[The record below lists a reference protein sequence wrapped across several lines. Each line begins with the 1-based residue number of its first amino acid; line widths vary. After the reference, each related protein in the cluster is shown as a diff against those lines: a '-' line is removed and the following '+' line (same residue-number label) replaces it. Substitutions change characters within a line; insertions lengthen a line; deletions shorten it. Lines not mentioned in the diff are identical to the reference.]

1 MKIIG
6 IETATDICG
15 VSIIRDGKIIDT
27 EELILFRDHA
37 EKLPILVNKI
47 LKNNNLKMNDFNS
60 VAVSN
65 GPGSFT
71 GLRIGLSFAKALA
84 FSNNLPIVPIPTL
97 YSIASNLDFTNSKI
111 KILLHSHATNVYF
124 QNFEIKNSQINELS
138 KPTLSS
144 WDKLIINNTDFKIF
158 HYGCEKLVQSD
169 HIKPIKPSSKSIVIT
184 ANQEYNKFCMHDFG
198 DLQPN
203 YVSAFKIG

>member
-15 VSIIRDGKIIDT
+15 VCIIRDGKIIDT

-97 YSIASNLDFTNSKI
+97 YSIANNLDFTNSKI

-124 QNFEIKNSQINELS
+124 QNFEIKNSEIKELS

-144 WDKLIINNTDFKIF
+144 WDKLIFNNTDFKIF
-158 HYGCEKLVQSD
+158 HYGCEKLIQSEL
-169 HIKPIKPSSKSIVIT
+169 IKPIKPSSKSIVKT

>member
-15 VSIIRDGKIIDT
+15 VCIISDGKIIDT
-27 EELILFRDHA
+27 EEVVLFRDHA
-37 EKLPILVNKI
+37 EKLPVLINKI
-47 LKNNNLKMNDFNS
+47 LKNNNLTMNDFNS

-84 FSNNLPIVPIPTL
+84 FSNQLPIVPIPTL
-97 YSIASNLDFTNSKI
+97 YSIANNLSLTNSKI
-111 KILLHSHATNVYF
+111 KILLYSHSTNVYF
-124 QNFEIKNSQINELS
+124 QDFEINNSKIIELS
-138 KPTLSS
+138 KATLSS
-144 WDKLIINNTDFKIF
+144 WDELIFNKDFNIF
-158 HYGCEKLVQSD
+158 HYGCEKLIKSD
-169 HIKPIKPSSKSIVIT
+169 LIKPIKPSAMSIAKT
-184 ANQEYNKFCMHDFG
+184 ANQEYNKFCIHDFG
-198 DLQPN
+198 NLQPN

>member
-15 VSIIRDGKIIDT
+15 VCIIHDGKIIDT

-37 EKLPILVNKI
+37 EKLPILANKI

-97 YSIASNLDFTNSKI
+97 YSIANNLDFTNSKI

-124 QNFEIKNSQINELS
+124 QNFEIKNSQIKELS

-158 HYGCEKLVQSD
+158 HYGCEKLIQSEL
-169 HIKPIKPSSKSIVIT
+169 IKPIKPSSKSIVIT
-184 ANQEYNKFCMHDFG
+184 ANQEYKKFCMHDFG

>member
-15 VSIIRDGKIIDT
+15 VCIIRDGKIIDT

-47 LKNNNLKMNDFNS
+47 LKNNNLKMDDFNS

-124 QNFEIKNSQINELS
+124 QNFEIKNSQIKELS

-144 WDKLIINNTDFKIF
+144 WDKLIINNTDFNTF
-158 HYGCEKLVQSD
+158 HYGCEKLIQSEL
-169 HIKPIKPSSKSIVIT
+169 IKPIKPSSKSIVIT
-184 ANQEYNKFCMHDFG
+184 ANQEYKKFCMHDFG

>member
-15 VSIIRDGKIIDT
+15 VCIIHDGKIIDT

-37 EKLPILVNKI
+37 EKLPILANKI

-97 YSIASNLDFTNSKI
+97 YSIANNLDFTNSKI

-124 QNFEIKNSQINELS
+124 QNFEIKNSQIKELS

-158 HYGCEKLVQSD
+158 HYGCEKLIQSEL
-169 HIKPIKPSSKSIVIT
+169 IKPIKPSSKSIVIT

>member
-15 VSIIRDGKIIDT
+15 VCIIHDGKIIDT

-97 YSIASNLDFTNSKI
+97 YSIANNLDFTNSKI

-124 QNFEIKNSQINELS
+124 QNFEIKNSQIKELS

-158 HYGCEKLVQSD
+158 HYGCEKLIQSEL
-169 HIKPIKPSSKSIVIT
+169 IKPIKPSSKSIVIT

>member
-6 IETATDICG
+6 IETATDIWG
-15 VSIIRDGKIIDT
+15 VCIIRDGKIIDT

-111 KILLHSHATNVYF
+111 KILLYSHATKVYF
-124 QNFEIKNSQINELS
+124 QNFEIKNSQIKELS
-138 KPTLSS
+138 NPTLSS

-158 HYGCEKLVQSD
+158 HYGCEKLIQSEL
-169 HIKPIKPSSKSIVIT
+169 IKPIKPSSKSIVIT

>member
-124 QNFEIKNSQINELS
+124 QNFEIKNSQIKELS

>member
-15 VSIIRDGKIIDT
+15 VCIIHDGKIIDT

-124 QNFEIKNSQINELS
+124 QNFEIKNSQIKELS

-158 HYGCEKLVQSD
+158 HYGCEKLIQSEL
-169 HIKPIKPSSKSIVIT
+169 IKPIKPSSKSIVIT